1 LYVNDFDKNKSN
13 DLVLSY
19 YNEEKQ
25 YPVRGRQCSADQVPG
40 IKSKYKNYESFANA
54 TVSEI
59 YGKALLK
66 EAQHFSIKDFS
77 SIIMKNE
84 GLGTFKKH
92 LLPVGCQ
99 VSAINDIV
107 IQDFNYDEHLD
118 VLLAGNLYGSEVETP
133 RSDAGIGQLLLG
145 DGQLN
150 FTELSYQESGL
161 LLNNDVKK
169 MVTIKGDNKNFLI
182 SACNNGPII
191 IHEVNI
197 K

>member
-40 IKSKYKNYESFANA
+40 IKSKFKNYESFANA

-59 YGKALLK
+59 YGSDKL
-66 EAQHFSIKDFS
+66 EESQHFSVKDFS
-77 SIIMKNE
+77 SIILENK
-84 GLGTFKKH
+84 GGGKFKKQV
-92 LLPVGCQ
+92 LPVECQ
-99 VSAINDIV
+99 LSATSEILV
-107 IQDFNYDEHLD
+107 QDFNEDGNLD
-118 VLLAGNLYGSEVETP
+118 ILLAGNLYGSEVETP
-133 RSDAGIGQLLLG
+133 RADAGIGYLLLG

-150 FTELSYQESGL
+150 FKGQSYQDSGL
-161 LLNNDVKK
+161 LLNSDVKK
-169 MVTIKGDNKNFLI
+169 MVTLKGKSKEYLVA
-182 SACNNGPII
+182 ACNNGPVL
-191 IHEVNI
+191 IHEIN